1 MKRILLTTCALFLI
15 AGCASNRSGSTE
27 DTKSDTPDW
36 WFSPATSETHYYG
49 FGQAKKQNPSLAQK
63 TATERSRA
71 EISSQVKASVQTELR
86 DWMQESGVGENAQA
100 LEFTENTIISASD
113 NAFQGSKPDKYKV
126 AKDGTVYIRVSYPIN
141 AVEKGLFDAAKREES
156 LYNEFKA
163 SQAFDRLEKKF
174 SD

>member
-71 EISSQVKASVQTELR
+71 EISSQVVRTETDRILCVQSV
-86 DWMQESGVGENAQA
+86 SNIP
-100 LEFTENTIISASD
+100 LE
-113 NAFQGSKPDKYKV
+113 
-126 AKDGTVYIRVSYPIN
+126 
-141 AVEKGLFDAAKREES
+141 
-156 LYNEFKA
+156 
-163 SQAFDRLEKKF
+163 
-174 SD
+174 